1 MDVIQS
7 QNVKVP
13 DSVLVGGVTGDEVDN
28 EVMEYLGQFGSIGR
42 IIQVTSSEPQFKDT
56 AIVEFKSGE
65 AVQFLRET
73 LPCKRP
79 SSNPNVV
86 HHIRLLSE
94 LYAADK
100 SSSLTQSYLTELRHI
115 AKLSGKDF
123 EKVLIDE
130 LVRIQE
136 STQSHDTTEL
146 NVPNVT
152 QEPQP
157 ASSPDQTEP
166 PANVNQP
173 PMKKD
178 GDLIHPHAHDSFPF
192 AAGAGASPS
201 PSHGKRTLY
210 LPSEQLI
217 TPEVQKVV
225 VEHVIKNSDIS
236 SQYHG
241 HTKLRP
247 FSGKVPCPYL
257 ESDYDTWRSN
267 VEFHL
272 TDATVSDKHTVRKI
286 VESLLPPAANVVKHL
301 GPNSTPH
308 DYLCLLDSAYGTV
321 DDGDELFAKF
331 LNTNQ
336 NSGERPSGYL
346 QRLQTALS
354 QVVKRGG
361 IAASESE
368 RQLLKQFCRGC
379 WNNSLIT
386 SLQLEQK
393 KNNPPPFSELLL
405 LLRTE
410 EDRQAAK
417 SIRMRQHLGVP
428 KSKAQSNS
436 LSVGDHVTDDIDT
449 ETAADR
455 TSPTNAPKLG
465 KQLAKLQAQIASLK
479 ASLSSSSRQASAK
492 PSQKSKAKA
501 STEEKSSS
509 SGESKLT
516 RKPRP
521 GYCFK
526 CGEEGHIA
534 SSCSNKPNPELVEIK
549 RKELR
554 QKQQAWEEQNRH
566 DLN

>member
-13 DSVLVGGVTGDEVDN
+13 DSVLVGGVTGDEADN
-28 EVMEYLGQFGSIGR
+28 EVMEYLAQFGSIGR

-65 AVQFLRET
+65 AIKFLQGT

-86 HHIRLLSE
+86 HHIQFLSE

-100 SSSLTQSYLTELRHI
+100 SSSLTQSYLTELRYI
-115 AKLSGKDF
+115 AKLSGADF

-136 STQSHDTTEL
+136 STKSQDTAEL
-146 NVPNVT
+146 NVPNVS

-157 ASSPDQTEP
+157 VSSPDQTEP
-166 PANVNQP
+166 PANVNQS
-173 PMKKD
+173 PMTVD
-178 GDLIHPHAHDSFPF
+178 SDLIHPHACDSFPI
-192 AAGAGASPS
+192 AAGVGTS
-201 PSHGKRTLY
+201 PSHGKQTLY

-257 ESDYDTWRSN
+257 ESDYDTWRNN

-308 DYLCLLDSAYGTV
+308 DYLCLLDSAYGTI

-336 NSGERPSGYL
+336 NSGEKPSEYL
-346 QRLQTALS
+346 QRLQTVLS

-361 IAASESE
+361 IATSESE

-393 KNNPPPFSELLL
+393 KNNPPLFSELLL

-417 SIRMRQHLGVP
+417 SSRMRQHLGMP
-428 KSKAQSNS
+428 KSKAQSNP
-436 LSVGDHVTDDIDT
+436 LSVGDYVTDDINP

-455 TSPTNAPKLG
+455 TSPMNAPKLE

-479 ASLSSSSRQASAK
+479 SSLSSSSRQASAT
-492 PSQKSKAKA
+492 PSQKLKSKTKA
-501 STEEKSSS
+501 LTEEKSSA

-526 CGEEGHIA
+526 CGEEGHMA
-534 SSCSNKPNPELVEIK
+534 SSCSNEPNPELVEIK

-554 QKQQAWEEQNRH
+554 RRQQAWEEQNRH